1 MKNKIEFLKSKWK
14 KFGKVAERKARDNAL
29 LLAAGAAATLV
40 PVNMGHNKTDS
51 SNETGNLIERLQ
63 NTILSP
69 EKVKIVPEKVISDDN
84 LIEFHNKAQ
93 DSKGREIKDFVGATP
108 YSIWDVTYKREVGT
122 QENPVGVF
130 ESFAGT
136 MQYNKANVQ
145 SMLMYALMHED
156 YNAWAKQFFEDT
168 PEAKKAV
175 AEMKEAYEEKGS
187 LTVYTQDMGGIGN
200 LILIDE
206 ADETVS
212 YDYTYSPYSES
223 DDVRGCF
230 MTSNIMYIEET
241 QQLIFTFRVNRSAS
255 EAVMNKYSLESKPG
269 KDSYSFVLSDG
280 ENYYTEYDYLT
291 ASRGTY
297 FYYRVVFTGVEY
309 THVDKPYNSPL
320 SGVTELSLSVYY
332 DDLKNFDSPLDTMT
346 LANNLLSAEKFE
358 LKKALPAEKPDG
370 LMSYVS
376 FELD

>member
-1 MKNKIEFLKSKWK
+1 MIQRGAILDKENKKDDVNDIGTGTEETADESEMSVEKKRRNDSAEAAEYLNGLRELAGDPDNVGQSHPHEEKDTSYMDEKKKGISVFSIIKYVFYGLVIFVFLLVFYRIYMQNDSNFEFSEMFVW
-14 KFGKVAERKARDNAL
+14 
-29 LLAAGAAATLV
+29 
-40 PVNMGHNKTDS
+40 TD
-51 SNETGNLIERLQ
+51 
-63 NTILSP
+63 
-69 EKVKIVPEKVISDDN
+69 
-84 LIEFHNKAQ
+84 
-93 DSKGREIKDFVGATP
+93 
-108 YSIWDVTYKREVGT
+108 
-122 QENPVGVF
+122 
-130 ESFAGT
+130 
-136 MQYNKANVQ
+136 
-145 SMLMYALMHED
+145 
-156 YNAWAKQFFEDT
+156 
-168 PEAKKAV
+168 EAI
-175 AEMKEAYEEKGS
+175 EAYEEKGS
-187 LTVYTQDMGGIGN
+187 LTVYTQDMGRIGN

-241 QQLIFTFRVNRSAS
+241 QQLIFTFRVNKSAS